1 MKDIIKKMFTSG
13 LIVYLFQLVLI
24 LAIFDLAIIPGI
36 NAESSPINALSVVS
50 ALVLMVYAGYLFDYL
65 LNNVID
71 TFSEGDEVKNEEK
84 DSNI

>member
-36 NAESSPINALSVVS
+36 NAESSPINALSVTS

-65 LNNVID
+65 LNGVID
-71 TFSEGDEVKNEEK
+71 TFSEGDEVKNEQK